1 MYIKSFLRWADNVS
15 TWSGKVSAWLICVLM
30 LAVSVE
36 VFKRYIFNA
45 PTAWIFD
52 LNSMLYGTLFMMCGA
67 YTLAQDG
74 HVRGDFLYIN
84 MKPRTQASLDLA
96 LYFLFFIP
104 GILALVY
111 AGYTFGMESWRINEH
126 SNVTSDGPPVYPFKL
141 IIPIAGALVLF
152 QGVAEILRCIVCL
165 RSGEWP
171 ARLKDVEEIDVVGE
185 QLAHSEFVDEE
196 SRHIA
201 EQAHNIDEAAHQ
213 RGGAGKS

>member
-1 MYIKSFLRWADNVS
+1 MAHQRAFQRHFRWPAGVPVQAD
-15 TWSGKVSAWLICVLM
+15 
-30 LAVSVE
+30 
-36 VFKRYIFNA
+36 
-45 PTAWIFD
+45 
-52 LNSMLYGTLFMMCGA
+52 
-67 YTLAQDG
+67 
-74 HVRGDFLYIN
+74 
-84 MKPRTQASLDLA
+84 
-96 LYFLFFIP
+96 
-104 GILALVY
+104 
-111 AGYTFGMESWRINEH
+111 
-126 SNVTSDGPPVYPFKL
+126 
-141 IIPIAGALVLF
+141 IPIAGALVLF